1 MSPAERRAL
10 WLRFFAS
17 ALAGTAD
24 PRIEPGEHFD
34 AEYSARWVAEQ
45 AAMVANAAMA
55 RVDCLDLAGGV
66 S

>member
-45 AAMVANAAMA
+45 AEAVADAAMA
-55 RVDCLDLAGGV
+55 RVERLDLTGGIK
-66 S
+66 